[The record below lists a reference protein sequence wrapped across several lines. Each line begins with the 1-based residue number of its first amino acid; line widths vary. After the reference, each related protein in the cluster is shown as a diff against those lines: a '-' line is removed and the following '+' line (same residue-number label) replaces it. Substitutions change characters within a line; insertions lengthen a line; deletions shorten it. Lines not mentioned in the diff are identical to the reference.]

1 MRPKFSLV
9 LNPFEMSAKLP
20 VELVPGHILRR
31 AASEEVTRIKHETE
45 RWNPVS
51 AGLGKFTNFYEG
63 CWVQTTD
70 DGSGKSFYLMEPESW
85 RYFIIDIRD
94 TTAFGGVNLG
104 LHAIEAASRL
114 SRTEI
119 KCSVWFSD
127 DPGVG
132 WQNYPQHFY
141 QEAFYGE
148 EVEFTDDDAK
158 LIRNIDEQ
166 LRVLKSEPVN
176 KDIDRSLGMFGQL
189 DMVDPDHS
197 LYVLGLFAVI
207 ESLLTHNPKG
217 EYDSLGH
224 QIRTKM
230 NLLSD
235 RFQESID
242 YGPFGKHPS
251 DTIWT
256 KLYEC
261 RSKIAHGG
269 PLEFTG
275 SLQILKNLAVVGAFL
290 RSTTKKLL
298 RQALVEPKLL
308 RSLRAC

>member
-1 MRPKFSLV
+1 
-9 LNPFEMSAKLP
+9 
-20 VELVPGHILRR
+20 
-31 AASEEVTRIKHETE
+31 
-45 RWNPVS
+45 
-51 AGLGKFTNFYEG
+51 
-63 CWVQTTD
+63 
-70 DGSGKSFYLMEPESW
+70 MEPESW
-85 RYFIIDIRD
+85 RYFIIDIQD
-94 TTAFGGVNLG
+94 LSAFHGVNRG
-104 LHAIEAASRL
+104 LHAIDAASRL

-119 KCSVWFSD
+119 RCGVWFSD
-127 DPGVG
+127 TPGVG
-132 WQNYPQHFY
+132 WQNYPEHFY
-141 QEAFYGE
+141 REAFYGE

-158 LIRNIDEQ
+158 LIRIIDEQ
-166 LRVLKSEPVN
+166 LRMLNSDSAN
-176 KDIDRSLGMFGQL
+176 KDIERSLGMFGQL
-189 DMVDPDHS
+189 DMVDPDHA

-224 QIRTKM
+224 QIRSKM

-235 RFQESID
+235 RFQQPID
-242 YGPFGKHPS
+242 YGAFGKHPS

-269 PLEFTG
+269 QLEFTA
-275 SLQILKNLAVVGAFL
+275 SLQILKNLAVVGTFL
-290 RSTTKKLL
+290 RSTTKLLL